1 MHTYMLATPDNRRK
15 SVVFKIST
23 PSTDFKIETDNMQAD
38 NAKDTD
44 VVISKT
50 FRSLLQQYIDES
62 ALYYAGNIIDF
73 RANNISIILLK
84 FKKITG

>member
-38 NAKDTD
+38 NAKDTE
-44 VVISKT
+44 VYCSNT
-50 FRSLLQQYIDES
+50 
-62 ALYYAGNIIDF
+62 
-73 RANNISIILLK
+73 
-84 FKKITG
+84 